1 MTTRQEFNFG
11 GKNSGSSIGG
21 IIILILGFVALFF
34 VAKGIF
40 TILSW
45 VAPILLILTLIID
58 YTVIVDFGKYILKL
72 FKNNFLT
79 GILAV
84 LLTVIG
90 FPIVSGFL
98 FFKSIFKR
106 KIGKMMEQHAP
117 KEIYADYEVVEEEED
132 FLELP
137 EIQKQAEKKE
147 PEDNEYDDL
156 FK

>member
-1 MTTRQEFNFG
+1 MSTRQEFNIG
-11 GKNSGSSIGG
+11 GKNGSTGSIGG
-21 IIILILGFVALFF
+21 IILLILGFVVLFF

-45 VAPILLILTLIID
+45 VAPVLLILTLIID
-58 YTVIVDFGKYILKL
+58 YTVITGFGKFIINL
-72 FKNNFLT
+72 FKNNILT

-90 FPIVSGFL
+90 FPIVAGFL
-98 FFKSIFKR
+98 FFKSILKR
-106 KIGKMMEQHAP
+106 KIGKIIDDQAP
-117 KEIYADYEVVEEEED
+117 KEIYADYEVVEEEEED

-137 EIQKQAEKKE
+137 KIDKKIE
-147 PEDNEYDDL
+147 DVDDNEYDDL